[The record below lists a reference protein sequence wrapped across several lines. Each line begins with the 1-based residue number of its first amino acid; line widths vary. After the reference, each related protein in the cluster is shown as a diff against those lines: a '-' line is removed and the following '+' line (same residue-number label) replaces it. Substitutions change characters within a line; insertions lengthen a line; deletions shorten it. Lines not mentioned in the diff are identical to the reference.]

1 MDKVWVDHSLVLAR
15 KAKTKLEAAEKAY
28 AKADK
33 KLKENL
39 AQLTKVEKAQKN
51 VESALKSYEKQAAD
65 ALNAQRKEEN
75 KMALTMVQLKQ
86 TQKQLEAK
94 GAKMAKAE

>member
-1 MDKVWVDHSLVLAR
+1 M
-15 KAKTKLEAAEKAY
+15 
-28 AKADK
+28 
-33 KLKENL
+33 
-39 AQLTKVEKAQKN
+39 
-51 VESALKSYEKQAAD
+51 ESALKSYEKQAAD
-65 ALNAQRKEEN
+65 ALKAQRKEEN

>member
-1 MDKVWVDHSLVLAR
+1 MDKVWVDHSLDLAR
-15 KAKTKLEAAEKAY
+15 KAKTKLEAAKKAY
-28 AKADK
+28 AEADK

-51 VESALKSYEKQAAD
+51 VEFALKSYEKQAAD
-65 ALNAQRKEEN
+65 ALKAQRKEEN
-75 KMALTMVQLKQ
+75 KMALNMVQLKQ